1 MCSYC
6 YEGHVD
12 FDPRNGIVYDD
23 EFEVYNQNIETS
35 SWDEYDDDFYIETL
49 RVVNYCPMCGRKL
62 EQDESQLSNVTQKMI
77 EVKGNEMLV
86 IVMEELSE
94 LIQATSKLKRGKPNL
109 NNLAEEIA
117 DTLICIE
124 VIKKI
129 SGISETDINKW
140 KEYKLKRSLGK
151 IKEGTFK

>member
-6 YEGHVD
+6 YEGDVD

-23 EFEVYNQNIETS
+23 KFEVYNQNIETS

-77 EVKGNEMLV
+77 EVNGNEMLV

-109 NNLAEEIA
+109 DNLAEEIA

-129 SGISETDINKW
+129 SGISETDINRW
-140 KEYKLKRSLGK
+140 KEHKLKRSLGK